1 MEPFI
6 KLEQEEKQL
15 VTNRYKASRF
25 NMLATEDD
33 GSLYLSNTMTGS
45 FIAVPAETVP
55 EVKSLLRLGYEGEAE
70 GLVQQL
76 VDRGFMVK
84 EEVNELFRARML
96 HEIVGRRSDT
106 LQLIFLTSEQ
116 CNFRCVYCYEKF
128 EKGNMQP
135 EVREAVKKY
144 VQKQAR
150 FLNSLNIHWF
160 GGEPLL
166 ALDTIEDLSQEFL
179 RICGEQGIRY
189 HSAMTT
195 NGYLLTPDVAT
206 RVLDLGVKTFQITL
220 DSDAEQHD
228 KHRHLAGG
236 QPTFQKIWNNLL
248 ELKKLDRQFLCRIR
262 VNFDQANLPN
272 IPNFIET
279 LSEHFGKDPRFSVNF
294 FPIGQWGGPN
304 DDELP
309 VLSEKQ
315 AFTQALSLCETAMD
329 KDLNNALENRLKP
342 GGYVCYAAR
351 SNSFVIG
358 SDGILYKC
366 TVALYN
372 EKNIVGK
379 LQPDGTMKLNKD
391 NLALWIMNDESE
403 DTGCKTCFFRP
414 ACQGA
419 SCPLVRIESGKAPC
433 PPEKKNIQKVIR
445 IVGREMKKRY
455 LATNRS

>member
-6 KLEQEEKQL
+6 KLEQDEKQRI
-15 VTNRYKASRF
+15 TNRYKASRF
-25 NMLATEDD
+25 NILATEDD
-33 GSLYLSNTMTGS
+33 GSLYLSNTMSGA
-45 FIAVPAETVP
+45 FINVPAESAG
-55 EVKSLLRLGYEGEAE
+55 EVKHLLRIGHEGEAA
-70 GLVQQL
+70 GIVKHLA
-76 VDRGFMVK
+76 DRGFLVK

-96 HEIVGRRSDT
+96 HEIVGRRTDT

-135 EVREAVKKY
+135 EVREAVKLYINK
-144 VQKQAR
+144 KAR
-150 FLNSLNIHWF
+150 FLNHLNIHWF

-166 ALDTIEDLSQEFL
+166 ALETIEDLSQEFL
-179 RICGEQGIRY
+179 RVCAEQEIRY
-189 HSAMTT
+189 SSAMTT
-195 NGYLLTPDVAT
+195 NGYLLTPDVAN
-206 RVLDLGVKTFQITL
+206 RVLDCGVNSFQITL
-220 DSDAEQHD
+220 DGDAEQHD
-228 KHRHLAGG
+228 QHRHLAGG
-236 QPTFQKIWNNLL
+236 QPTFQRIWNNLL
-248 ELKKLDRQFLCRIR
+248 ELKKLERDFTCRIR
-262 VNFDQANLPN
+262 VNFDQDNLPN

-279 LSEHFGKDPRFSVNF
+279 LSEHFGKDPRFIVNF

-304 DDELP
+304 DDELN

-315 AFTQALSLCETAMD
+315 AFSQALSLCEMAID
-329 KDLNNALENRLKP
+329 KDLNNVLDNRLKP

-351 SNSFVIG
+351 PNSFVIG

-379 LQPDGTMKLNKD
+379 LLPDGTMRLNHD
-391 NLALWIMNDESE
+391 NMALWVMNDESE
-403 DTGCKTCFFRP
+403 DPGCKTCFFRP

-433 PPEKKNIQKVIR
+433 PPEKKNIQKTLRV
-445 IVGREMKKRY
+445 VGKEMRKRA
-455 LATNRS
+455 LSKQ